1 MEGDGE
7 HFEASCAIEAAA
19 EAFIPAA
26 LERLEHAES
35 DQERREWLRLIVG
48 CLNTFGPELPRLVDG
63 ALRSVC
69 GLLCRERAPLEAGD
83 GQVGGPARTDAV
95 RGALLSREDVA
106 VLLIGLK
113 RIVATVLRLYAGG
126 VEQGEIDPTATIDE
140 ASAKGA
146 ADKKSSGGGSLS
158 SANPFKFLSDFWSSS
173 TKSAPVARRE
183 DPRQQAMAAL
193 VAHLTDVLEAVVAA
207 YRAYPELRPRCEAV
221 FIVLL
226 PACAGDVLYA
236 MARVA
241 RQRSLPRHEVNPSAL
256 LFLRSALELLH
267 GSRRVNPETCV
278 SVVTAV
284 WSIAARHAAAEMTP
298 GETTAT
304 GLHVALGATL
314 RSTSTIEAN
323 AAVAAYSART
333 PAGRGTSKSTGA
345 SAGRSAAR
353 ALEPSRLF
361 PAAVFSTEA
370 LRERDMDL
378 FLLYLLQIY
387 LRLVPADGNALAEAV
402 VPFFTLAN
410 VVFLSSSRPWS
421 RVVLLSATAE
431 LMARVTL
438 DTKLVPIDV
447 AEQIRLLLEACVPV
461 TNGDFEVSPA
471 AVPEGSTEGDV
482 RSYLTARAL
491 HQLGEVVCG
500 LCEKAFVEERTV
512 RRRHLRNATDPAFR
526 ALKAARLTPAS
537 VAVPSVSAEVFAALC
552 GVLPPPPITTK
563 RRDSPPDAAAPASV
577 LRNWSVVAA
586 TEGAW
591 MLQHVTSAA
600 AHPQLLLSQ
609 AAPTSDDFEWSA
621 RALQERVVSALEDA
635 DFFLNKTRSM
645 LRLFGAA
652 VRAVMAV
659 EGAPP
664 IYNIGD
670 SVTRSQASPIT
681 PQNLF
686 VAKDTATDE
695 SHSLKRIAFVL
706 FHCDTGEY
714 LSQLRLLLRRLDG
727 AFRRRDPQVSAC
739 CFLLLRVLLLRV
751 QSEHLTQFRAT
762 MLAETMRA
770 LQLAG
775 SEPVAA
781 LAALKFVDMLLL
793 LSPPEFSF
801 ARTFF
806 YVEQMSAEYDA
817 ALDAMA
823 ATSAGAHR
831 TAPRHVNSQAAAR
844 PVPLL
849 WHIAQ
854 DVDGLGAAVS
864 PVPGQPVRLDAARF
878 ADALSGYESRLHAE
892 NGFGTG
898 VLSASSTETL
908 RAVRSYARALMVRS
922 SRVESAFATPH
933 MASIERWLETEF
945 LTAPVIVTELRDA
958 GLLPT

>member
-69 GLLCRERAPLEAGD
+69 GLLCRERAALETGD
-83 GQVGGPARTDAV
+83 GQVDGPARTDAV
-95 RGALLSREDVA
+95 RGALLIREDVA

-140 ASAKGA
+140 ASVTGA
-146 ADKKSSGGGSLS
+146 ADKKSSGGGSFS

-173 TKSAPVARRE
+173 TKTAPVARRE

-241 RQRSLPRHEVNPSAL
+241 RQRSLPRHEVSQSAL
-256 LFLRSALELLH
+256 HFLRSALELLH
-267 GSRRVNPETCV
+267 GSRRVDPRTCV

-284 WSIAARHAAAEMTP
+284 WSIAARHAAAEMSL
-298 GETTAT
+298 GETTAA
-304 GLHVALGATL
+304 GLHVALGVTL
-314 RSTSTIEAN
+314 RSTSTTEATST
-323 AAVAAYSART
+323 AAAYSAR
-333 PAGRGTSKSTGA
+333 ASASRSTSKSTGA
-345 SAGRSAAR
+345 SAARSAAR

-370 LRERDMDL
+370 LREEDMDL
-378 FLLYLLQIY
+378 FLLYLLQVY

-461 TNGDFEVSPA
+461 THGDFEVSPA
-471 AVPEGSTEGDV
+471 AVPAGSTEGDV

-491 HQLGEVVCG
+491 HQLGEVVCS
-500 LCEKAFVEERTV
+500 LCEKAFVEDRTV

-552 GVLPPPPITTK
+552 GVPPPSVTTK
-563 RRDSPPDAAAPASV
+563 RRDAPSDAAAPASV

-591 MLQHVTSAA
+591 MLQHVVSTA
-600 AHPQLLLSQ
+600 AHPHLLLSQ

-621 RALQERVVSALEDA
+621 KALQERVVNALEDA
-635 DFFLNKTRSM
+635 DFFLNKTRAM

-670 SVTRSQASPIT
+670 SVARSQASPIT

-686 VAKDTATDE
+686 VAKDTAADE

-727 AFRRRDPQVSAC
+727 AFRRRDPQVSTC

-775 SEPVAA
+775 SEPVVA

-806 YVEQMSAEYDA
+806 YVEQTSAEYDA
-817 ALDAMA
+817 ALDAMV

-831 TAPRHVNSQAAAR
+831 TASRHVNSQTAAR

-854 DVDGLGAAVS
+854 DVDGLGAALS

-892 NGFGTG
+892 NGFSTG

>member
-1 MEGDGE
+1 MVMD
-7 HFEASCAIEAAA
+7 SAA
-19 EAFIPAA
+19 ETAAVHDSDRVPVSLSRFTGTSPSPRFSSDFPDRTTSNHNSAVGVTKPLSPWRAMGSISRRPALSSSCRGVHPGRA
-26 LERLEHAES
+26 GATRARRVRSRTTRVAAPHRRLPEYFRAGTTAPGRWRVA
-35 DQERREWLRLIVG
+35 QRLRPAV
-48 CLNTFGPELPRLVDG
+48 PR
-63 ALRSVC
+63 AS
-69 GLLCRERAPLEAGD
+69 A
-83 GQVGGPARTDAV
+83 T
-95 RGALLSREDVA
+95 RGREDVA

-267 GSRRVNPETCV
+267 GSRRVNPGTCV

-323 AAVAAYSART
+323 AAVAAYSARA

-621 RALQERVVSALEDA
+621 KALQERVVSVTVAAVAATVGWGVSAARPASVCLL
-635 DFFLNKTRSM
+635 FLAAA
-645 LRLFGAA
+645 GAAAAGA
-652 VRAVMAV
+652 VRASDAIS
-659 EGAPP
+659 GHHAG
-664 IYNIGD
+664 GD
-670 SVTRSQASPIT
+670 
-681 PQNLF
+681 
-686 VAKDTATDE
+686 D
-695 SHSLKRIAFVL
+695 
-706 FHCDTGEY
+706 
-714 LSQLRLLLRRLDG
+714 
-727 AFRRRDPQVSAC
+727 
-739 CFLLLRVLLLRV
+739 
-751 QSEHLTQFRAT
+751 
-762 MLAETMRA
+762 
-770 LQLAG
+770 AG
-775 SEPVAA
+775 
-781 LAALKFVDMLLL
+781 
-793 LSPPEFSF
+793 
-801 ARTFF
+801 
-806 YVEQMSAEYDA
+806 
-817 ALDAMA
+817 A
-823 ATSAGAHR
+823 ATGRQRAGGRVGSAQVCGYVVAVV
-831 TAPRHVNSQAAAR
+831 TA
-844 PVPLL
+844 
-849 WHIAQ
+849 
-854 DVDGLGAAVS
+854 
-864 PVPGQPVRLDAARF
+864 
-878 ADALSGYESRLHAE
+878 
-892 NGFGTG
+892 G
-898 VLSASSTETL
+898 V
-908 RAVRSYARALMVRS
+908 
-922 SRVESAFATPH
+922 
-933 MASIERWLETEF
+933 
-945 LTAPVIVTELRDA
+945 
-958 GLLPT
+958 